1 MRKRLYK
8 SDNDKAIFGVCGGIA
23 EYFDID
29 SLVVRLVLVLFSL
42 AYGAGLA
49 FYIIAALVMPKRP
62 SISERRFD
70 PPPQGAAS
78 YNVGGMQYVN
88 RASGFRGE
96 AAAAASVADSDGNLS
111 VEDAERLAAKYAAFS
126 GESAKAFDGSESDED
141 MQRADA
147 RNRYYEGEQSYPR
160 QGIPE
165 EEYYRDAYSQE
176 PSSRK
181 SNSRYVGGP
190 LLIAVGILILL
201 KKFLPWLDGWTIVAL
216 GTIAAGLFI
225 LLKKD

>member
-1 MRKRLYK
+1 MRKEGNVRKRLYK
-8 SDNDKAIFGVCGGIA
+8 SDSDKAIFGVCGGIA

-62 SISERRFD
+62 SISERRFG
-70 PPPQGAAS
+70 PAPGAAQEAAG

-88 RASGFRGE
+88 RASDFQE
-96 AAAAASVADSDGNLS
+96 KAAASVADSDGDS
-111 VEDAERLAAKYAAFS
+111 GAVDAS
-126 GESAKAFDGSESDED
+126 DGSGSDED
-141 MQRADA
+141 RQRADA
-147 RNRYYEGEQSYPR
+147 RSSYYEGEQSYPG

-165 EEYYRDAYSQE
+165 EEHYQSAYS
-176 PSSRK
+176 RK
-181 SNSRYVGGP
+181 PERIKNNKKYAGGA

-201 KKFLPWLDGWTIVAL
+201 KKFLPWMDGWVIVAI
-216 GTIAAGLFI
+216 GAIATGLFI